1 MTRSYKQ
8 LDILERQR
16 IYFLRKQGFS
26 LRKIAEDLSR
36 SPSTISREVK
46 RNSGGRGYRFAHAQ
60 RKARQRGVAASSV
73 PRKMTE
79 RMWSIVEEK
88 LSFQWSPD
96 QISGRFKLSAV
107 VSVSAEWI
115 YRHVWEEKRS
125 GGKLYKHLRR
135 RGKKRNSRGSG
146 YSGRGHIP
154 GRVDITERPQI
165 VEDKRRVG
173 DWEADTIVGAGH
185 RGALVSVVDRASKF
199 TVLHPVS
206 SRSAEEVGEAM
217 MERLMPYVEIVHTIT
232 SDNGKEFAG
241 HGEITEALGAG
252 FFFATPYHSW
262 ERGLCEH
269 TNGLVRQYFAKG
281 TNFREVR
288 GDEVRRVEG
297 LLNGRPRKVLE
308 YRTPEEV
315 FKEAL
320 ALGG

>member
-46 RNSGGRGYRFAHAQ
+46 RNSGGRGYRFAQAQ

-79 RMWSIVEEK
+79 RMWSIVENK
-88 LSFQWSPD
+88 LGLQWSPD
-96 QISGRFKLSAV
+96 QISGRLKLSAV

-115 YRHVWEEKRS
+115 YRHVWEDKRS

-206 SRSAEEVGEAM
+206 SRSAGEVGEAM

-232 SDNGKEFAG
+232 SDNGKEF
-241 HGEITEALGAG
+241 TVYSDNQLRT
-252 FFFATPYHSW
+252 FATNKMRLSPD
-262 ERGLCEH
+262 
-269 TNGLVRQYFAKG
+269 F
-281 TNFREVR
+281 F
-288 GDEVRRVEG
+288 
-297 LLNGRPRKVLE
+297 
-308 YRTPEEV
+308 
-315 FKEAL
+315 
-320 ALGG
+320 

>member
-1 MTRSYKQ
+1 M
-8 LDILERQR
+8 
-16 IYFLRKQGFS
+16 
-26 LRKIAEDLSR
+26 
-36 SPSTISREVK
+36 
-46 RNSGGRGYRFAHAQ
+46 
-60 RKARQRGVAASSV
+60 
-73 PRKMTE
+73 
-79 RMWSIVEEK
+79 
-88 LSFQWSPD
+88 
-96 QISGRFKLSAV
+96 
-107 VSVSAEWI
+107 
-115 YRHVWEEKRS
+115 
-125 GGKLYKHLRR
+125 
-135 RGKKRNSRGSG
+135 
-146 YSGRGHIP
+146 
-154 GRVDITERPQI
+154 DITERPQI

-206 SRSAEEVGEAM
+206 SRSAGEVGEAM

-232 SDNGKEFAG
+232 SDNGKEFTG

-281 TNFREVR
+281 TDFREVR

-320 ALGG
+320 AL

>member
-1 MTRSYKQ
+1 M
-8 LDILERQR
+8 DILERQR

-46 RNSGGRGYRFAHAQ
+46 RNSGGRGYRFAQAQ
-60 RKARQRGVAASSV
+60 RKARQRGTAASSV
-73 PRKMTE
+73 PPKMTE
-79 RMWSIVEEK
+79 QMWFIVESK
-88 LSFQWSPD
+88 LGLQWSPD
-96 QISGRFKLSAV
+96 QISGRLKLSAV

-115 YRHVWEEKRS
+115 YRHVWEDKRS

-206 SRSAEEVGEAM
+206 SRSAGEVGEAM
-217 MERLMPYVEIVHTIT
+217 MVFFRGVVAYYVSLALTIT
-232 SDNGKEFAG
+232 SNNFHVKLFSV
-241 HGEITEALGAG
+241 ISSG
-252 FFFATPYHSW
+252 FFAVIRVKPYLSY
-262 ERGLCEH
+262 L
-269 TNGLVRQYFAKG
+269 
-281 TNFREVR
+281 
-288 GDEVRRVEG
+288 
-297 LLNGRPRKVLE
+297 RPVSRL
-308 YRTPEEV
+308 T
-315 FKEAL
+315 
-320 ALGG
+320 

>member
-46 RNSGGRGYRFAHAQ
+46 RNSGGRGYRFAQAQ
-60 RKARQRGVAASSV
+60 RKARQRGTAASSV
-73 PRKMTE
+73 PPKMTE
-79 RMWSIVEEK
+79 RMWFIVESK
-88 LSFQWSPD
+88 LGLQWSPD
-96 QISGRFKLSAV
+96 QISGRLKLSAV

-115 YRHVWEEKRS
+115 YRHVWEDKRS

-173 DWEADTIVGAGH
+173 DWEADTVFF
-185 RGALVSVVDRASKF
+185 RGVVAYYVSLAL
-199 TVLHPVS
+199 
-206 SRSAEEVGEAM
+206 
-217 MERLMPYVEIVHTIT
+217 TIT
-232 SDNGKEFAG
+232 SNNFHVKLFSV
-241 HGEITEALGAG
+241 ISSG
-252 FFFATPYHSW
+252 FFAVIRVKPYLSY
-262 ERGLCEH
+262 L
-269 TNGLVRQYFAKG
+269 
-281 TNFREVR
+281 
-288 GDEVRRVEG
+288 
-297 LLNGRPRKVLE
+297 RPVSRL
-308 YRTPEEV
+308 T
-315 FKEAL
+315 
-320 ALGG
+320 

>member
-1 MTRSYKQ
+1 M
-8 LDILERQR
+8 DIP
-16 IYFLRKQGFS
+16 
-26 LRKIAEDLSR
+26 SR
-36 SPSTISREVK
+36 V
-46 RNSGGRGYRFAHAQ
+46 GGQAQ
-60 RKARQRGVAASSV
+60 RR
-73 PRKMTE
+73 
-79 RMWSIVEEK
+79 
-88 LSFQWSPD
+88 
-96 QISGRFKLSAV
+96 
-107 VSVSAEWI
+107 
-115 YRHVWEEKRS
+115 
-125 GGKLYKHLRR
+125 KLYKHLRR
-135 RGKKRNSRGSG
+135 RGKKRNSRGSR

-154 GRVDITERPQI
+154 GRVDITQRPRI

-206 SRSAEEVGEAM
+206 SRSAGEVGEAM

-232 SDNGKEFAG
+232 SDNGKEFTG

-281 TNFREVR
+281 TDFLEVR
-288 GDEVRRVEG
+288 GDDVRRVEG
-297 LLNGRPRKVLE
+297 LLNGRPRKVLG

>member
-1 MTRSYKQ
+1 MRSGY
-8 LDILERQR
+8 
-16 IYFLRKQGFS
+16 
-26 LRKIAEDLSR
+26 
-36 SPSTISREVK
+36 TVTC
-46 RNSGGRGYRFAHAQ
+46 GR
-60 RKARQRGVAASSV
+60 
-73 PRKMTE
+73 T
-79 RMWSIVEEK
+79 
-88 LSFQWSPD
+88 
-96 QISGRFKLSAV
+96 SAC
-107 VSVSAEWI
+107 
-115 YRHVWEEKRS
+115 

-206 SRSAEEVGEAM
+206 SRSAGEVGEAM

-262 ERGLCEH
+262 ERGLNEH
-269 TNGLVRQYFAKG
+269 TNGLVRAVLCEG
-281 TNFREVR
+281 DLDFREVR
-288 GDEVRRVEG
+288 GDEVRRVEAAAQREASEGSGVPDAGGGFQRG
-297 LLNGRPRKVLE
+297 LGPRGLIRKNRERAGRRGVRGRHGVCLRSG
-308 YRTPEEV
+308 Y
-315 FKEAL
+315 AL
-320 ALGG
+320 PSASAIQMS

>member
-46 RNSGGRGYRFAHAQ
+46 RNSGGKGYRFAQAQ
-60 RKARQRGVAASSV
+60 RKARQRGAAASSV

-79 RMWSIVEEK
+79 RMWSIVENK
-88 LSFQWSPD
+88 LGLQWSPD
-96 QISGRFKLSAV
+96 QVSGRLKLDAV

-115 YRHVWEEKRS
+115 YRHVWEDKHN

-135 RGKKRNSRGSG
+135 RGKKRNSRGSE

-206 SRSAEEVGEAM
+206 SRSAGEVGEAM

-232 SDNGKEFAG
+232 SDNGKEFTG

-281 TNFREVR
+281 TDFREVR
-288 GDEVRRVEG
+288 GDDVRRVEG

>member
-36 SPSTISREVK
+36 SPSTILREIK
-46 RNSGGRGYRFAHAQ
+46 RNSGGRGYRFAQAQ
-60 RKARQRGVAASSV
+60 RKARQRGTAASSV

-79 RMWSIVEEK
+79 RMWSIVENK
-88 LSFQWSPD
+88 LGLQWSPD
-96 QISGRFKLSAV
+96 QISGRLKLDAV

-115 YRHVWEEKRS
+115 YRHVWEEKR
-125 GGKLYKHLRR
+125 
-135 RGKKRNSRGSG
+135 NSRGSR

-154 GRVDITERPQI
+154 GRVDITERPRI

-206 SRSAEEVGEAM
+206 SRSAGEVGEAM

-232 SDNGKEFAG
+232 SDNGKEFTG

-281 TNFREVR
+281 TDFREVR
-288 GDEVRRVEG
+288 GDDVRRVEG
-297 LLNGRPRKVLE
+297 LINGRPRKVLE

>member
-46 RNSGGRGYRFAHAQ
+46 RNSGGRGYRFAQAQ

-79 RMWSIVEEK
+79 RMWFIVESK
-88 LSFQWSPD
+88 LGLQWS
-96 QISGRFKLSAV
+96 
-107 VSVSAEWI
+107 
-115 YRHVWEEKRS
+115 
-125 GGKLYKHLRR
+125 
-135 RGKKRNSRGSG
+135 
-146 YSGRGHIP
+146 
-154 GRVDITERPQI
+154 
-165 VEDKRRVG
+165 
-173 DWEADTIVGAGH
+173 
-185 RGALVSVVDRASKF
+185 
-199 TVLHPVS
+199 
-206 SRSAEEVGEAM
+206 
-217 MERLMPYVEIVHTIT
+217 
-232 SDNGKEFAG
+232 

-281 TNFREVR
+281 TDFREVR
-288 GDEVRRVEG
+288 GDDVRRVEG
-297 LLNGRPRKVLE
+297 LINGRPRKVLE

>member
-36 SPSTISREVK
+36 SPSTILREVK
-46 RNSGGRGYRFAHAQ
+46 RNSGGRGYRFAQAQ
-60 RKARQRGVAASSV
+60 RKARQRGTAASSV

-79 RMWSIVEEK
+79 RMWSIVESK
-88 LSFQWSPD
+88 LD
-96 QISGRFKLSAV
+96 AV

-115 YRHVWEEKRS
+115 YRHVWEEKRN
-125 GGKLYKHLRR
+125 GGELYKHLRR

-206 SRSAEEVGEAM
+206 SRSAGEVGEAM

-232 SDNGKEFAG
+232 SDNGKEFTG

-281 TNFREVR
+281 TDFREVR

-297 LLNGRPRKVLE
+297 LINGRPRKVLG

>member
-46 RNSGGRGYRFAHAQ
+46 RNSGGKGYRFAQAQ
-60 RKARQRGVAASSV
+60 RKARQRGAVASSV

-79 RMWSIVEEK
+79 QIWLIVE
-88 LSFQWSPD
+88 S
-96 QISGRFKLSAV
+96 KLSAV

-115 YRHVWEEKRS
+115 YRHVWEDKRS

-154 GRVDITERPQI
+154 GRVDITQRPQI

-206 SRSAEEVGEAM
+206 SRSAGEVGEAM

-232 SDNGKEFAG
+232 SDNGKEFTG

-281 TNFREVR
+281 TDFREVR
-288 GDEVRRVEG
+288 GDDVRRVEG
-297 LLNGRPRKVLE
+297 LINGRPRKVLE